1 MLRGALLAFVGGW
14 IIWFWIDKSPAG
26 LGPLAYPA
34 DGDFLY
40 NFQVTIDL
48 LKQARF
54 KAAFVYAWKAHYLVL
69 SLAIGAIVGML
80 LASISRSWSRKR
92 LLKLYL
98 PERKKRQEHERAQQE
113 PGE

>member
-1 MLRGALLAFVGGW
+1 MLRGTLLAFVGGW
-14 IIWFWIDKSPAG
+14 IIWFWIDKNPAV
-26 LGPLAYPA
+26 LGPLALPV
-34 DGDFLY
+34 DGDLLY

-48 LKQARF
+48 IKQSRF

-69 SLAIGAIVGML
+69 SLAIGAVSGMV
-80 LASISRSWSRKR
+80 LASVSRRLSRNR

-98 PERKKRQEHERAQQE
+98 PEKRTRRDDAHPQQE